1 MDIFCQNRRQI
12 FVNEVNRAIEYELMH
27 ETANLL
33 LVVNEFTSLRAM
45 PTVWRK
51 ICHIIFVKRVDPLH
65 LQVIAISLSQ
75 HNFPAEFIM
84 YARKKGSG
92 WKMKMLLDWLRF
104 LLSINLVL
112 KIFYSLGWNVKN
124 ELWKITKNRR

>member
-45 PTVWRK
+45 PTV
-51 ICHIIFVKRVDPLH
+51 
-65 LQVIAISLSQ
+65 
-75 HNFPAEFIM
+75 
-84 YARKKGSG
+84 
-92 WKMKMLLDWLRF
+92 
-104 LLSINLVL
+104 
-112 KIFYSLGWNVKN
+112 
-124 ELWKITKNRR
+124 